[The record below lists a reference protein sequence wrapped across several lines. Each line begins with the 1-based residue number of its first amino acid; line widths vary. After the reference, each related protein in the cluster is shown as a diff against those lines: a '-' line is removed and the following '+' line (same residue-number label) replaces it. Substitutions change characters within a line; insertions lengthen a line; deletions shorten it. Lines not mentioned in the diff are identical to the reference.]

1 MKFDKPVTVKEIAEI
16 IGAREILGDPSKPI
30 YGINEIHRVKEGD
43 ITFVDHPKYFGKA
56 VSSPASALIAPQPL
70 DVDNGKVVLVVDKPF
85 KAYNK
90 LIRHFFKKELPQG
103 TFIHES
109 AEIHPTAHISPGV
122 FIGRNVKI
130 GANTVIYPNV
140 VILDNVEIGN
150 NVKIGP
156 GTVIGYDAF
165 YYKRWDDGTYEQM
178 ESCGRVIIEDNVD
191 IGANCTIDK
200 AVSSTTVI
208 KRGTKIDN
216 LTHIAHGVIIGE
228 NCLISAQV
236 GIAGK
241 TIIGNKVILWGQ
253 VGISKSLTIG
263 DNAEIY
269 AQSGVDK
276 SLPGNKAYFGSPAQ
290 EARKAFKQ
298 LAILRFLA
306 EYWESLK
313 SLILR
318 SNKNKRN
325 ERVA

>member
-1 MKFDKPVTVKEIAEI
+1 MKFKRPVTVAEIAQIINAKQI
-16 IGAREILGDPSKPI
+16 IGDETVPI
-30 YGINEIHRVKEGD
+30 YGINEIHRVGQGD
-43 ITFVDHPKYFGKA
+43 ITFVDHPKYFRKA
-56 VSSPASALIAPQPL
+56 LESLASALIAPQPL
-70 DVDNGKVVLVVDKPF
+70 NVDNGKVVLVVDKPF
-85 KAYNK
+85 RAYNK

-109 AEIHPTAHISPGV
+109 AQIHPTAHISPGV
-122 FIGRNVKI
+122 FIGKDVKI
-130 GANTVIYPNV
+130 GANTIIYPNV

-165 YYKRWDDGTYEQM
+165 YYKRWEDGTYEQM
-178 ESCGRVIIEDNVD
+178 ESCGKVIIEDNVD
-191 IGANCTIDK
+191 IGANCTIDR
-200 AVSSTTVI
+200 AVSSVTII
-208 KRGTKIDN
+208 KQGTKIDN

-241 TIIGNKVILWGQ
+241 TILGNRVILWGQ

-263 DNAEIY
+263 DDAEIY

-276 SLPGNKAYFGSPAQ
+276 SLSGKKAYFGSPAQ

-298 LAILRFLA
+298 LAILRILA
-306 EYWESLK
+306 KYWDIFK
-313 SLILR
+313 NLILKG
-318 SNKNKRN
+318 NKNKRN
-325 ERVA
+325 ERVV